1 MSLINSDNLDEANK
15 TNRRSKITHRG
26 EEINIEEEKNKTDKK
41 VREMCSTAGA
51 VLLPQKRRD
60 ES

>member
-1 MSLINSDNLDEANK
+1 MRLIKQTAAQKSPTEE
-15 TNRRSKITHRG
+15 RRY
-26 EEINIEEEKNKTDKK
+26 IEEEKNKTDKK
-41 VREMCSTAGA
+41 MREMCSTAGA